1 MEEVEVELV
10 RWNALAERWYHSRN
24 EFIHPVP
31 TSSTHG
37 GAVAAAA
44 DRTAPLR
51 NYAETL
57 YSEAALLPD
66 LSAFL
71 LRLSARLRSASAVA
85 AQLTISGV
93 RVPGFLVCLAHL
105 PQLRADS
112 CAVRAL
118 VACVVPFFT
127 PPAATDARAARL
139 RRRAQSWASE
149 TLKSFFRTGADIEAS
164 LVAIHDSADSGMVEQ
179 QQQQQRRRLREAL
192 PVERMLAQVGK
203 LTGTSYDDEGVL
215 AGLQAAEGAT
225 VLAEVLRLLDEQAP
239 SATAPVAAAT
249 TPDSEAL
256 AAAVRLVSSLLVALL
271 PTPPG
276 REEVPGA
283 AVGAAP
289 LVGTVADGTCAEEQG
304 REARW
309 ALILPVAERLLLL
322 RSPPPGAETAGNCE
336 WLCSTF
342 VDAMLGRRRR
352 WQQERQQPQHQ
363 HQHQQSSPLC
373 ARLSVPA
380 RTRLWLLTPAIWE
393 WQLATWMSE
402 LWRRPFLQAD
412 GLLRLLSNDPHH
424 PHQRQQQQT
433 HTCHDPLLYQRA
445 CGVLGA
451 LLRVTGDSLALRL
464 LGWVHERMAPPPVSH
479 EDLSCSGSGGG
490 SGYAAGPATA
500 VQQRVLCALEN
511 AAAACQSRTKIEFN
525 RAAAVAWAQSA
536 VARLN
541 AAIAAAT
548 TATAVG
554 SASADSGHLWNLV
567 MGTGG
572 VSVLSYALRA
582 LHLCPAMEAGAQDSG
597 DSWGEDEVP
606 NTPSLQTGQVMTGA
620 DAELRTLIVWLI
632 LCCSGIGSGSGT
644 HAVAVEAT
652 AQLDGW
658 LSQVVIAL
666 RGVDETRVLPDG
678 DGCGRG
684 IGDALR
690 SWLGRSD
697 GHALL
702 SQHAELGP
710 RLLLAWLRGSRWRWA
725 STRLLE
731 EVVNAALG
739 DATAVEK
746 AATMRAL
753 LVTEALEDWAQEL
766 DACIRCG
773 ASAVLQKKIGALLP
787 CLTAQV
793 ERTARWL
800 RTSGGISSGASAL
813 DMDARVRKFQAS
825 VAATLNLLGG
835 TRTS

>member
-1 MEEVEVELV
+1 MEVELV

-342 VDAMLGRRRR
+342 VDAMQCLRG
-352 WQQERQQPQHQ
+352 HG
-363 HQHQQSSPLC
+363 C
-373 ARLSVPA
+373 G
-380 RTRLWLLTPAIWE
+380 
-393 WQLATWMSE
+393 
-402 LWRRPFLQAD
+402 F
-412 GLLRLLSNDPHH
+412 LRLL
-424 PHQRQQQQT
+424 
-433 HTCHDPLLYQRA
+433 
-445 CGVLGA
+445 
-451 LLRVTGDSLALRL
+451 
-464 LGWVHERMAPPPVSH
+464 
-479 EDLSCSGSGGG
+479 
-490 SGYAAGPATA
+490 
-500 VQQRVLCALEN
+500 
-511 AAAACQSRTKIEFN
+511 F
-525 RAAAVAWAQSA
+525 
-536 VARLN
+536 
-541 AAIAAAT
+541 
-548 TATAVG
+548 
-554 SASADSGHLWNLV
+554 
-567 MGTGG
+567 
-572 VSVLSYALRA
+572 
-582 LHLCPAMEAGAQDSG
+582 
-597 DSWGEDEVP
+597 
-606 NTPSLQTGQVMTGA
+606 
-620 DAELRTLIVWLI
+620 
-632 LCCSGIGSGSGT
+632 GSGSWQHGCLSCGAGRFCKQMACCDCFQTTHIIPISGSSSRRT
-644 HAVAVEAT
+644 HAMILFYISVLAVCWARSCASPVT
-652 AQLDGW
+652 A
-658 LSQVVIAL
+658 
-666 RGVDETRVLPDG
+666 
-678 DGCGRG
+678 
-684 IGDALR
+684 
-690 SWLGRSD
+690 
-697 GHALL
+697 
-702 SQHAELGP
+702 
-710 RLLLAWLRGSRWRWA
+710 
-725 STRLLE
+725 
-731 EVVNAALG
+731 
-739 DATAVEK
+739 
-746 AATMRAL
+746 
-753 LVTEALEDWAQEL
+753 
-766 DACIRCG
+766 
-773 ASAVLQKKIGALLP
+773 LP
-787 CLTAQV
+787 CGCSGGY
-793 ERTARWL
+793 
-800 RTSGGISSGASAL
+800 TSGWHP
-813 DMDARVRKFQAS
+813 RP
-825 VAATLNLLGG
+825 
-835 TRTS
+835 